1 MDQRIFTK
9 FHLEPSPIR
18 VYFDRENEAK
28 EKLVSDQKI
37 FQSPMVLS
45 EKARQ
50 RLEQISPLLNSS
62 QDFNQKLNIINYHDY
77 YEKNHLLLS
86 DGSDFMYSM
95 ISKFNSIYHKK
106 RLKKIKPIFNT
117 KVREFQLSKSKS
129 ALSYMTSDT
138 NVTNS
143 VITPKK
149 KTIRRIIEPIDFNK
163 RPLNVKLFGI
173 IHKMDEQK
181 EESFEIEKKIKQM
194 NRNYSQDNIMEIN
207 CTNRKKIVS
216 NLSLPS
222 LKGSSRKKVI
232 KIQKLKQRHK

>member
-86 DGSDFMYSM
+86 NGSDFMYSM
-95 ISKFNSIYHKK
+95 ISKAF
-106 RLKKIKPIFNT
+106 PI
-117 KVREFQLSKSKS
+117 L
-129 ALSYMTSDT
+129 
-138 NVTNS
+138 
-143 VITPKK
+143 
-149 KTIRRIIEPIDFNK
+149 
-163 RPLNVKLFGI
+163 
-173 IHKMDEQK
+173 
-181 EESFEIEKKIKQM
+181 
-194 NRNYSQDNIMEIN
+194 
-207 CTNRKKIVS
+207 
-216 NLSLPS
+216 
-222 LKGSSRKKVI
+222 
-232 KIQKLKQRHK
+232 

>member
-1 MDQRIFTK
+1 
-9 FHLEPSPIR
+9 
-18 VYFDRENEAK
+18 
-28 EKLVSDQKI
+28 
-37 FQSPMVLS
+37 
-45 EKARQ
+45 
-50 RLEQISPLLNSS
+50 
-62 QDFNQKLNIINYHDY
+62 
-77 YEKNHLLLS
+77 
-86 DGSDFMYSM
+86 MYSM

-117 KVREFQLSKSKS
+117 KVRKFQLSKSKN

-149 KTIRRIIEPIDFNK
+149 KTIRHIIEPIDFNK

-194 NRNYSQDNIMEIN
+194 KRNYSQDNIMEIN